1 MADLGLLENFLEHA
15 RVMEGILYRRRSV
28 ALRNMELAF
37 EMPDPEFIG
46 LYRLNK
52 SVCRDLIQELEPYLP
67 TTRGG
72 ISTTCKVL
80 SALSFYASGS
90 YQRFIGAS
98 AHNKMHQVSV
108 SNSMRAVTLALNN
121 EHFRRKYI
129 HFPQTRE
136 ERNTIKHGFY
146 QKFGMPGVVGC
157 IDGTHIAI
165 VKPAEFEER
174 FFNRKR
180 YHSLNAQIVCD
191 SDLNI
196 LSIDASHGGADHD
209 SFVWNYHPLKS
220 HLEQLHQ
227 AENETVWLLGDSGY
241 PLRST
246 LLTPI
251 IETEPDSPQRYYTE
265 LHCRV
270 RNTVERCIG
279 VLKSRWRCLLV
290 DRKLHYHPTTAG
302 FITNA
307 CVVLH
312 NIANAAR
319 LPETP
324 LAPHEEQNESVMQIR
339 HQHNETSSSRIN
351 DNLAAGEQIRNALIA
366 RLWSAQQH

>member
-1 MADLGLLENFLEHA
+1 MADLGLENFLEHA
-15 RVMEGILYRRRSV
+15 RVMEGILYHRRNV

-52 SVCRDLIQELEPYLP
+52 SVCRDLIHELPYLP

-90 YQRFIGAS
+90 NQRFIGAS

-121 EHFRRKYI
+121 EYFRRKY
-129 HFPQTRE
+129 TV
-136 ERNTIKHGFY
+136 FY

-180 YHSLNAQIVCD
+180 YHSLNAQIVSTCLTPLLYFFLDTKVVWKRSLSANINMFFLVCD

-196 LSIDASHGGADHD
+196 LSIDASHGGADHE
-209 SFVWNYHPLKS
+209 SFVWNHHPLKLKEES
-220 HLEQLHQ
+220 
-227 AENETVWLLGDSGY
+227 VSGDSGY

-270 RNTVERCIG
+270 RNTVERCTG

-324 LAPHEEQNESVMQIR
+324 SSPHEEQNESVMLVI
-339 HQHNETSSSRIN
+339 IN
-351 DNLAAGEQIRNALIA
+351 DNLAAGEQIRNAFIA
-366 RLWSAQQH
+366 RLWSPEG